1 MRERFEPLMN
11 TPPQIAREKLAGL
24 KHLNSTFD
32 WIDGHPYEV
41 ARIFYDYALM
51 FTRFFTLEEKE
62 ITVIQQVSDKIQ
74 KSPHKSAP
82 LFRTNF
88 EKDCNL
94 ICDTV
99 FGIADSTSNIYQ
111 VAVADLTQRMISAM
125 ELKAQNLAPSDTDP
139 RFANVIW
146 GHVLGNA
153 GTPSLDA
160 YFIPAHLFERF
171 LTARLM
177 GTSLESFTTTKDWT
191 FAVYDA
197 VVGLDGVR
205 NIGAAAR
212 LLPIWRLPRP
222 LGLGWISYV
231 EIDAYIE
238 ICKTNGLISK

>member
-1 MRERFEPLMN
+1 MN
-11 TPPQIAREKLAGL
+11 THSQIARDKLAGL
-24 KHLNSTFD
+24 KHLDSTFD
-32 WIDGHPYEV
+32 WIEGHPHEV

-51 FTRFFTLEEKE
+51 FSRFFSLNEVEFAVLE
-62 ITVIQQVSDKIQ
+62 QVSKKI
-74 KSPHKSAP
+74 KKAPHKSAP
-82 LFRTNF
+82 LFRERF
-88 EKDCNL
+88 EKDRNL

-99 FGIADSTSNIYQ
+99 LDIVDPTSVFYQ
-111 VAVADLTQRMISAM
+111 VAVADLTQRMSSAM
-125 ELKAQNLAPSDTDP
+125 ELKAMNLTPSDTNP
-139 RFANVIW
+139 KFNNVIW

-171 LTARLM
+171 LTARLR
-177 GTSLESFTTTKDWT
+177 GTSLESFTTIKDWT

-222 LGLGWISYV
+222 LGLGWISYI
-231 EIDAYIE
+231 EIDTYTE
-238 ICKTNGLISK
+238 MCKINGLL